1 MMELSELFMRFGVA
15 TAIGFIVG
23 LQREFAHKGKGEEIF
38 AGERTLALM
47 GIVGCTAAFVA
58 DILDSPTAFFAII
71 ILLGV
76 FVSAGYFVSAW
87 RGSMGLTTEVAALIV
102 TLTGAIVYWGHLEV
116 AVAIGVATTVLLSI
130 KLETDTLIQ
139 RITREDIDAT
149 LKFAVISAIIL
160 PILPNRGFG
169 APPFDVLNPYR
180 IWLMVVFISGIS
192 FLGYILIK
200 AVGTKVGIGLTGFL
214 GGLASSTAVTI
225 SFSER
230 SQRENALAKPFALAI
245 TVAWTMMFSRV
256 LIEVAA
262 LNRPL
267 FGIVWIPLVAAG
279 IVGLSYCV
287 YLYFSQKSVEEGEV
301 ALSNPFEIGPA
312 VKFGLLYAL
321 ILLVSRTAQLYL
333 GDIGIYASSVLS
345 GLADVDA
352 ITLSM
357 AQLSSTTN
365 GLAISTAAQAI
376 VLAAMS
382 NTVVKGGI
390 VLASGSRAL
399 RKALLPGF
407 ILMLATGLGLGFLF

>member
-1 MMELSELFMRFGVA
+1 MELSELFMRFGVA

-23 LQREFAHKGKGEEIF
+23 LQREFAHQGKGEEIF

-47 GIVGCTAAFVA
+47 GIVGCSAAFIA
-58 DILDSPTAFFAII
+58 DIQDSPSAFLAII
-71 ILLGV
+71 FLAGV
-76 FVSAGYFVSAW
+76 FISAGYFVSAW
-87 RGSMGLTTEVAALIV
+87 RGNMGLTTEIAALIV
-102 TLTGAIVYWGHLEV
+102 MLTGAIVYWGYFEV
-116 AVAIGVATTVLLSI
+116 AVAIGVTTTILLSI

-149 LKFAVISAIIL
+149 LKFAVISAIVL
-160 PILPNRGFG
+160 PILPNTGLG
-169 APPFDVLNPYR
+169 EPPFDVLNPYR

-192 FLGYILIK
+192 FLGYILMK
-200 AVGTKVGIGLTGFL
+200 TVGAKRGIGLTGFL

-230 SQRENALAKPFALAI
+230 SQSENALAKPFALAI

-262 LNRPL
+262 LNKIL
-267 FGIVWIPLVAAG
+267 FSAVWIPLVAAG
-279 IVGLSYCV
+279 IAGLIYSI
-287 YLYFSQKSVEEGEV
+287 YLYISQKSVDEGEIV
-301 ALSNPFEIGPA
+301 LSNPFEIGPA
-312 VKFGLLYAL
+312 LKFGLLYAL
-321 ILLVSRTAQLYL
+321 ILLASRTAQLYL
-333 GDIGIYASSVLS
+333 GDVGIYASSVLS

-357 AQLSSTTN
+357 AQLSRGSD
-365 GLAISTAAQAI
+365 GLATSTAAQAI
-376 VLAAMS
+376 VLATMS

-390 VLASGSRAL
+390 VLASGSRSL

-407 ILMLATGLGLGFLF
+407 ILMLTIGLGLGFLL

>member
-1 MMELSELFMRFGVA
+1 MELSELFMRFGVA

-47 GIVGCTAAFVA
+47 GIVGCSAAFIA
-58 DILDSPTAFFAII
+58 DITNSLTAFFAII
-71 ILLGV
+71 LLVGA
-76 FVSAGYFVSAW
+76 FISAGYFVSAW
-87 RGSMGLTTEVAALIV
+87 RGNMGLTTEVAALIV
-102 TLTGAIVYWGHLEV
+102 ILTGAIVYWGYFEV
-116 AVAIGVATTVLLSI
+116 AVAIGVTTTILLSI

-139 RITREDIDAT
+139 RITREDIDAK
-149 LKFAVISAIIL
+149 LKFAVISAIVL
-160 PILPNRGFG
+160 PILPNTGLG
-169 APPFDVLNPYR
+169 EPPFDVLNPYR

-192 FLGYILIK
+192 FLGYILMK
-200 AVGTKVGIGLTGFL
+200 ALGTKQGIGITGFL

-230 SQRENALAKPFALAI
+230 SQRDNALAKPLALAI
-245 TVAWTMMFSRV
+245 IVAWTMMFTRV

-262 LNRPL
+262 LNMSL
-267 FGIVWIPLVAAG
+267 FEIVWIPLVAAG
-279 IVGLSYCV
+279 AVGLTYSI
-287 YLYFSQKSVEEGEV
+287 YLFISQKSVEESEIT
-301 ALSNPFEIGPA
+301 LSNPFEIGPA
-312 VKFGLLYAL
+312 VKFGLLFAL

-333 GDIGIYASSVLS
+333 GDVGIYASSILS

-357 AQLSSTTN
+357 AQLSRGTD
-365 GLAISTAAQAI
+365 GLATSTASQAI
-376 VLAAMS
+376 VLATMS

-390 VLASGSRAL
+390 VLASGSRPL

-407 ILMLATGLGLGFLF
+407 VLMLATGLGLGFLT